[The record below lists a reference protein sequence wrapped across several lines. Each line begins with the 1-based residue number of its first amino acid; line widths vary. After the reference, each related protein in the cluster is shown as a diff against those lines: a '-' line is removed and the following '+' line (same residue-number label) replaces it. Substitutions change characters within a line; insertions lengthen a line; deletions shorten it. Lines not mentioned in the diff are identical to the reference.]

1 MVGRFWECVGLVLVV
16 VGSVRRGL
24 TSSRH
29 SARKGTASTSSG
41 TQALIVFCSR
51 SVTTEEKLLEA
62 VLLTKA
68 LQQNPQRQQLQQQ
81 PHQQQQRPQQRQQQ
95 QQQQQQ

>member
-1 MVGRFWECVGLVLVV
+1 MVGRFWEFVGLVV

-41 TQALIVFCSR
+41 IQALIVLIVFR
-51 SVTTEEKLLEA
+51 
-62 VLLTKA
+62 
-68 LQQNPQRQQLQQQ
+68 
-81 PHQQQQRPQQRQQQ
+81 
-95 QQQQQQ
+95 

>member
-1 MVGRFWECVGLVLVV
+1 MVGRFCECVGLVV

-41 TQALIVFCSR
+41 TQAFIVFLLKRDYCAGSGYR
-51 SVTTEEKLLEA
+51 GTTQDFF
-62 VLLTKA
+62 VLDA
-68 LQQNPQRQQLQQQ
+68 A
-81 PHQQQQRPQQRQQQ
+81 
-95 QQQQQQ
+95 